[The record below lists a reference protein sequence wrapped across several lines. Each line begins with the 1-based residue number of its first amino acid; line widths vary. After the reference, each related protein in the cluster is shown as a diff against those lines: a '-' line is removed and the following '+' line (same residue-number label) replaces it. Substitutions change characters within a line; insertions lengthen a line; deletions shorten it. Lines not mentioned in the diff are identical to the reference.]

1 MQFGAGEPAVGAATD
16 GTTRPAPHAI
26 APVRSRTSTS
36 GCGVCRG
43 PLFLRYRGTDAPPS
57 AARFAPSHHRPGEH
71 GDLYECRRCGTVQ
84 QPSLPGG
91 SELHSLY
98 RAMEDRDYLSEEAGR
113 RRTAARLL
121 DLIGQHVPRGR
132 LLDVGCGYGLLLA
145 EARPRGYEVLGLELA
160 AGAVRH
166 ACDELGLTVLDVPL
180 EELRPEAGEPF
191 DVIVLAD
198 VLEHL
203 ADPVEAIDVCY
214 ELLADGGVLCVVTPD
229 PSSLVARLSG
239 RRWWGYLPAH
249 RCLLPRRT
257 LLELLASRG
266 LVISTD
272 VPLVRSFT
280 AGRWVAGLAER
291 AGALAGPLGRLTAHE
306 RLMSG
311 RELSLSLGDERVVLA
326 HRLVPEAPQH
336 VRVRDRG
343 AGRKVH
349 VVLPAYNA
357 EATVARVAEG
367 LDPAVVD
374 RALLVDDASSDRT
387 VEVALGAGLDVLRH
401 PANRGYGANQK
412 TSYVRALQDG
422 ADVVVMVHA
431 DNQYDPALVGE
442 MARPILEGRADVVMG
457 SRLLEDRAVAGGM
470 PRWKWLGNRALTWTE
485 NRAFGARFSEY
496 HTGYRAFSADA
507 LRRVAFLR
515 NDDGFVFDQEILAQL
530 LERGARVVEIPIP
543 TRYFHEASTV
553 SFRASVAYGLRTLLV
568 LVRFRNHVRG
578 RWANLEAPIGSLRPH
593 DERIAS
599 AAARRQ
605 ARSA

>member
-1 MQFGAGEPAVGAATD
+1 MHFGAPDPGVAASGD
-16 GTTRPAPHAI
+16 GTRRRAPRAV
-26 APVRSRTSTS
+26 ARLRNRTSTS
-36 GCGVCRG
+36 DCAVCRG
-43 PLFLRYRGTDAPPS
+43 PLFLRYRGSDAPPS
-57 AARFAPSHHRPGEH
+57 AATFAPSRHQPGEH

-84 QPSLPGG
+84 QPSLPSG
-91 SELHSLY
+91 SALHSLY
-98 RAMEDRDYLSEEAGR
+98 RAMDDGEYLAEETGR

-121 DLIGQHVPRGR
+121 DLIGRHVPRGR
-132 LLDVGCGYGLLLA
+132 LLDVGCGHGVLLA
-145 EARPRGYEVLGLELA
+145 EARARGYDVLGLELA

-166 ACDELGLTVLDVPL
+166 AREELGLPVLDVAL
-180 EELRPEAGEPF
+180 EEFRPQPGEAF

-198 VLEHL
+198 VLEHVE
-203 ADPVEAIDVCY
+203 DPVEAIDACC
-214 ELLADGGVLCVVTPD
+214 ELLAEGGVLCVVTPD
-229 PSSLVARLSG
+229 PSSAVARVAG
-239 RRWWGYLPAH
+239 RRWWGYVPAH

-257 LLELLASRG
+257 VLELLASRG

-280 AGRWVAGLAER
+280 AGRWVTGLAER
-291 AGALAGPLGRLTAHE
+291 AGALSGPLQRLAGHE
-306 RLMSG
+306 RLTG
-311 RELSLSLGDERVVLA
+311 ELSLSLGDECVVLA
-326 HRLVPEAPQH
+326 HRLRPQSPDRL
-336 VRVRDRG
+336 RVRDRG
-343 AGRKVH
+343 AARKVH

-367 LDPAVVD
+367 LDPAVAD
-374 RALLVDDASSDRT
+374 RAVLVDDASADRT
-387 VEVALGAGLDVLRH
+387 VDVALEAGLEVLRH

-412 TSYVRALQDG
+412 TSYVRALQSG

-431 DNQYDPALVGE
+431 DNQYDPELVGE

-470 PRWKWLGNRALTWTE
+470 PLWKWVGNRALTWAE

-496 HTGYRAFSADA
+496 HTGYRAFSAEA

-515 NDDGFVFDQEILAQL
+515 NDDGFVFDQEIIAQL

-543 TRYFHEASTV
+543 TRYFHEASSV
-553 SFRASVAYGLRTLLV
+553 SFRSSVAYGLRTLLV

-593 DERIAS
+593 DERIAR
-599 AAARRQ
+599 AAARRHSG
-605 ARSA
+605 AA

>member
-1 MQFGAGEPAVGAATD
+1 MDFRAGDGAVVATSD
-16 GTTRPAPHAI
+16 GTTHLAPGAI
-26 APVRSRTSTS
+26 AAGRSRTSTS
-36 GCGVCRG
+36 DCAICRG
-43 PLFLRYRGTDAPPS
+43 PLFLRYRGSDAPPS
-57 AARFAPSHHRPGEH
+57 AARFAPSRHRPGEH

-91 SELHSLY
+91 SQLHSLY
-98 RAMEDRDYLSEEAGR
+98 RAMEDGDYLAEEAGR

-121 DLIGQHVPRGR
+121 DLVGRHVPRGR
-132 LLDVGCGYGLLLA
+132 LLDVGCGHGVLLA
-145 EARPRGYEVLGLELA
+145 EARARGYEVLGLELA
-160 AGAVRH
+160 AGAVHH
-166 ACDELGLTVLDVPL
+166 ARDALGLPVLDVAL
-180 EELRPEAGEPF
+180 EDFAPEAGERF

-203 ADPVEAIDVCY
+203 ADPVEAIDVCCG
-214 ELLADGGVLCVVTPD
+214 LLADGGVLCVVTPD
-229 PSSLVARLSG
+229 PSSPAARLAG

-249 RCLLPRRT
+249 RCLLPNRT
-257 LLELLASRG
+257 VLELLASRG
-266 LVISTD
+266 LVISAD

-280 AGRWVAGLAER
+280 AGRWVTGLAER
-291 AGALAGPLGRLTAHE
+291 AGALGRPLRRLAARE
-306 RLMSG
+306 RLAG
-311 RELSLSLGDERVVLA
+311 REVSLSLGDERIVLA
-326 HRLVPEAPQH
+326 HRLRPEAPERM
-336 VRVRDRG
+336 RVPDRR

-367 LDPAVVD
+367 LDPAVAD
-374 RALLVDDASSDRT
+374 RALLVDDASADRT
-387 VEVALGAGLDVLRH
+387 AEVALAAGLEVLRH
-401 PANRGYGANQK
+401 PRNRGYGANQK

-470 PRWKWLGNRALTWTE
+470 PRWKWVGNRALTWAE

-496 HTGYRAFSADA
+496 HTGYRAFSAEA

-515 NDDGFVFDQEILAQL
+515 NDDGFVFDQEIVAQL

-553 SFRASVAYGLRTLLV
+553 SLRSSVAYGLRTLLV
-568 LVRFRNHVRG
+568 LTRFRNHVRG
-578 RWANLEAPIGSLRPH
+578 RWANLEAPLGSLRPY
-593 DERIAS
+593 DERIAR

-605 ARSA
+605 PGPA

>member
-1 MQFGAGEPAVGAATD
+1 MGFGAGDPDVVASGD
-16 GTTRPAPHAI
+16 GTRRRAPRA
-26 APVRSRTSTS
+26 VERMRSRTSTS
-36 GCGVCRG
+36 DCAVCRG
-43 PLFLRYRGTDAPPS
+43 PLFLRYRGSDAPPS
-57 AARFAPSHHRPGEH
+57 AATFAPSRHRPGEH

-91 SELHSLY
+91 SALHSLY
-98 RAMEDRDYLSEEAGR
+98 RTMDDGEYLVEQAGR
-113 RRTAARLL
+113 QRTAARLL

-132 LLDVGCGYGLLLA
+132 LLDVGCGHGVLLA
-145 EARPRGYEVLGLELA
+145 EARARGYEVLGLELA

-166 ACDELGLTVLDVPL
+166 AREELGLPVLDVPL
-180 EELRPEAGEPF
+180 QEFRPQAGEAF

-198 VLEHL
+198 VLEHVE
-203 ADPVEAIDVCY
+203 DPVKAIDACC
-214 ELLADGGVLCVVTPD
+214 ELLTGGGVLCVVTPD
-229 PSSLVARLSG
+229 PSSAAARLAG

-257 LLELLASRG
+257 VLELLASRG

-272 VPLVRSFT
+272 LPLVRSFT
-280 AGRWVAGLAER
+280 AGRWVAGLGER
-291 AGALAGPLGRLTAHE
+291 AGALSGPLARLAAHE
-306 RLMSG
+306 RLRG
-311 RELSLSLGDERVVLA
+311 ELSLSLGDECVVLA
-326 HRLVPEAPQH
+326 HQLSPEAPER

-357 EATVARVAEG
+357 AATVARVAEG
-367 LDPAVVD
+367 LDPAVAD

-387 VEVALGAGLDVLRH
+387 VEVALEAGLEVLRH

-412 TSYVRALQDG
+412 TSYVRALRSG

-431 DNQYDPALVGE
+431 DNQYDPELVGE

-470 PRWKWLGNRALTWTE
+470 PLWKWVGNRVLTWAE

-515 NDDGFVFDQEILAQL
+515 NDDGFVFDQEIVAQL

-553 SFRASVAYGLRTLLV
+553 PFRSSVAYGLRTLLV

-578 RWANLEAPIGSLRPH
+578 RWANLEAPLESLRAQ
-593 DERIAS
+593 DERS
-599 AAARRQ
+599 TRAAALRQ
-605 ARSA
+605 PGAA

>member
-1 MQFGAGEPAVGAATD
+1 MHFGARDPDGVATGNGTGRRAPRAVA
-16 GTTRPAPHAI
+16 RM
-26 APVRSRTSTS
+26 RSRTSTS
-36 GCGVCRG
+36 DCAVCRG
-43 PLFLRYRGTDAPPS
+43 PLFLRYRGSAAPPS
-57 AARFAPSHHRPGEH
+57 AATFAPSRHRPGEH

-91 SELHSLY
+91 SALHSLY
-98 RAMEDRDYLSEEAGR
+98 RAMDDGEYLAEETGR
-113 RRTAARLL
+113 RRTAERLL
-121 DLIGQHVPRGR
+121 DLIGQHVSRGR
-132 LLDVGCGYGLLLA
+132 LLDVGCGHGVLLA
-145 EARPRGYEVLGLELA
+145 AARARGYEVLGIELA

-166 ACDELGLTVLDVPL
+166 AREALGLPVLDVPL
-180 EELRPEAGEPF
+180 EEFRPQPGEEF

-198 VLEHL
+198 VLEHVE
-203 ADPVEAIDVCY
+203 DPVDAIDACC
-214 ELLADGGVLCVVTPD
+214 ELLAEGGVLCVVTPD
-229 PSSLVARLSG
+229 PSSAAARLTG

-257 LLELLASRG
+257 VLELLASRG
-266 LVISTD
+266 LVISTE

-280 AGRWVAGLAER
+280 AGRWVEGLAER
-291 AGALAGPLGRLTAHE
+291 AGALSRSLARLAAHE
-306 RLMSG
+306 RLTG
-311 RELSLSLGDERVVLA
+311 ELSLSLGDECVVLA
-326 HRLVPEAPQH
+326 HRLRPTTPER
-336 VRVRDRG
+336 VRVPDRG
-343 AGRKVH
+343 AARKVH

-367 LDPAVVD
+367 LDPAVAD

-387 VEVALGAGLDVLRH
+387 VEVALEAGLEVLRH

-412 TSYVRALQDG
+412 TSYVRALQSG

-431 DNQYDPALVGE
+431 DNQYDPELVGE

-470 PRWKWLGNRALTWTE
+470 PLWKWVGNRVLTWAE

-515 NDDGFVFDQEILAQL
+515 NDDGFVFDQEIIAQL

-543 TRYFHEASTV
+543 TRYFHEASSV
-553 SFRASVAYGLRTLLV
+553 SFGSSVAYGLRTLLV

-593 DERIAS
+593 DERIAR

-605 ARSA
+605 RGAA

>member
-1 MQFGAGEPAVGAATD
+1 AVAASS
-16 GTTRPAPHAI
+16 GTRRPTPRAV
-26 APVRSRTSTS
+26 APVLGRASTS
-36 GCGVCRG
+36 DCAVCRG
-43 PLFLRYRGTDAPPS
+43 PLFLRYGGSDAPPS
-57 AARFAPSHHRPGEH
+57 AATFAPSRHRPGEH
-71 GDLYECRRCGTVQ
+71 GNLYECRRCGTVQ

-91 SELHSLY
+91 RELHALY
-98 RAMEDRDYLSEEAGR
+98 RAMEDGDYLAEEAGR

-121 DLIGQHVPRGR
+121 DLIGQHVPGGR
-132 LLDVGCGYGLLLA
+132 LLDVGCGHGVLLA
-145 EARPRGYEVLGLELA
+145 EARARGYEVLGLELA

-166 ACDELGLTVLDVPL
+166 AREELGLTVLDVAL
-180 EELRPEAGEPF
+180 EEFRPEPDQAFE
-191 DVIVLAD
+191 VIVLAD

-203 ADPVEAIDVCY
+203 EDPVEAIDTCC
-214 ELLADGGVLCVVTPD
+214 EMLADGGLLCVVTPD
-229 PSSLVARLSG
+229 PSSAAARLGG

-257 LLELLASRG
+257 VLELLASRG

-280 AGRWVAGLAER
+280 AARWVAGLTER
-291 AGALAGPLGRLTAHE
+291 AGPLAGPLGRLAP
-306 RLMSG
+306 RDARIAG

-326 HRLVPEAPQH
+326 HRLRPEAPVR

-367 LDPAVVD
+367 LDPAVAD
-374 RALLVDDASSDRT
+374 RALLVDDASPDRT
-387 VEVALGAGLDVLRH
+387 VELALGAGLEVLRH

-470 PRWKWLGNRALTWTE
+470 PRWKWLGNRALTWAE

-515 NDDGFVFDQEILAQL
+515 NADGFVFDQEIVAQL

-578 RWANLEAPIGSLRPH
+578 RWANLEAPIGSLRPG
-593 DERIAS
+593 DERIAR
-599 AAARRQ
+599 AAGRRQ
-605 ARSA
+605 PGPA

>member
-1 MQFGAGEPAVGAATD
+1 MQFEAGDPDVAASGD
-16 GTTRPAPHAI
+16 GTGRVAPRA
-26 APVRSRTSTS
+26 VMRSRTSTS
-36 GCGVCRG
+36 DCVVCRG
-43 PLFLRYRGTDAPPS
+43 PLFLRYRGSDAPPS
-57 AARFAPSHHRPGEH
+57 AAIFAPSRHQPGEH

-84 QPSLPGG
+84 QPSLPGR
-91 SELHSLY
+91 SALHSLY
-98 RAMEDRDYLSEEAGR
+98 RAMDDGEYLAEEAGR

-132 LLDVGCGYGLLLA
+132 LLDVGCGHGVLLA
-145 EARPRGYEVLGLELA
+145 EARARGYEVLGLDLA
-160 AGAVRH
+160 AGPVRH
-166 ACDELGLTVLDVPL
+166 AREELGLPVRDVPL
-180 EELRPEAGEPF
+180 EEFRPQASEAF

-198 VLEHL
+198 VLEHV
-203 ADPVEAIDVCY
+203 ADPVEAIDACC
-214 ELLADGGVLCVVTPD
+214 ELLTDDGVLCVVTPD
-229 PSSLVARLSG
+229 PSSAAARLAG

-249 RCLLPRRT
+249 RSLLPRRT
-257 LLELLASRG
+257 VLELLASRG

-291 AGALAGPLGRLTAHE
+291 AGALSGPLTRLAAHE
-306 RLMSG
+306 RLTG
-311 RELSLSLGDERVVLA
+311 ELSLSLGDECVVLA
-326 HRLVPEAPQH
+326 HRLRPEAPER

-343 AGRKVH
+343 AARKVH

-367 LDPAVVD
+367 LDPAVAD

-387 VEVALGAGLDVLRH
+387 VEVALEAGLEVLRH

-412 TSYVRALQDG
+412 TSYVRALQGG

-431 DNQYDPALVGE
+431 DNQYDPELVGE

-470 PRWKWLGNRALTWTE
+470 PLWKWVGNRVLTWAE

-515 NDDGFVFDQEILAQL
+515 NDDGFVFDQEIVAQL

-553 SFRASVAYGLRTLLV
+553 SLRSSVAYGLRTLLV

-593 DERIAS
+593 DERIAR

-605 ARSA
+605 PGAA

>member
-1 MQFGAGEPAVGAATD
+1 MQFPARDPAVARSSDGAGPEAM
-16 GTTRPAPHAI
+16 RAI
-26 APVRSRTSTS
+26 PRARSRTSTS
-36 GCGVCRG
+36 GCAICRG
-43 PLFLRYRGTDAPPS
+43 PLFLRYRGNDAPPS
-57 AARFAPSHHRPGEH
+57 AASFAPSRHQPAEH

-84 QPSLPGG
+84 QPSLPAAG
-91 SELHSLY
+91 ELHSLY
-98 RAMEDRDYLSEEAGR
+98 RAMEDGDYLAEEAGR
-113 RRTAARLL
+113 RRTAARVL

-132 LLDVGCGYGLLLA
+132 LLDVGCGHGVLLA
-145 EARPRGYEVLGLELA
+145 EARARGYDVLGLELA
-160 AGAVRH
+160 AGAVAH
-166 ACDELGLTVLDVPL
+166 AREELGLPVMDVPL
-180 EELRPEAGEPF
+180 EDFGLEPREPF

-203 ADPVEAIDVCY
+203 EDPVEAIDSCCD
-214 ELLADGGVLCVVTPD
+214 LLADGGVLCIVTPD
-229 PSSLVARLSG
+229 PSAPAARLAG
-239 RRWWGYLPAH
+239 RRWWGYVPAH

-257 LLELLASRG
+257 VLELLASRG

-280 AGRWVAGLAER
+280 ARRWVEGLAER
-291 AGALAGPLGRLTAHE
+291 AGAFAGPLRRLAAHE
-306 RLMSG
+306 RLMASDV
-311 RELSLSLGDERVVLA
+311 SLSLGDERVVLA
-326 HRLVPEAPQH
+326 HRLRTDVPER
-336 VRVRDRG
+336 VRVRDRR

-357 EATVARVAEG
+357 EATVAQVAEA
-367 LDPAVVD
+367 LDPAAAD
-374 RALLVDDASSDRT
+374 RALVVDDASSDRT
-387 VEVALGAGLDVLRH
+387 VEVALEAGLEVLRH

-412 TSYVRALQDG
+412 TSYVRALQNG

-431 DNQYDPALVGE
+431 DNQYDPGLVGE
-442 MARPILEGRADVVMG
+442 MARPILEGRADVVIG
-457 SRLLEDRAVAGGM
+457 SRLLEDRALAGGM
-470 PRWKWLGNRALTWTE
+470 PRWKWVGNRALTRAE

-515 NDDGFVFDQEILAQL
+515 NDDGFVFDQEIVAQL

-543 TRYFHEASTV
+543 TRYFYEASSV
-553 SFRASVAYGLRTLLV
+553 SFGSSVAYGLRTLLV

-593 DERIAS
+593 DERIAR

-605 ARSA
+605 PGSA

>member
-1 MQFGAGEPAVGAATD
+1 
-16 GTTRPAPHAI
+16 
-26 APVRSRTSTS
+26 
-36 GCGVCRG
+36 
-43 PLFLRYRGTDAPPS
+43 
-57 AARFAPSHHRPGEH
+57 
-71 GDLYECRRCGTVQ
+71 
-84 QPSLPGG
+84 
-91 SELHSLY
+91 
-98 RAMEDRDYLSEEAGR
+98 MEDGDYLAEEAGR
-113 RRTAARLL
+113 RRTAARVL
-121 DLIGQHVPRGR
+121 DLIAPHVPGGR
-132 LLDVGCGYGLLLA
+132 LLDVGCGYGVLLA
-145 EARPRGYEVLGLELA
+145 EARTRGYEVLGLELA
-160 AGAVRH
+160 AAAVRH
-166 ACDELGLTVLDVPL
+166 AREELGVTILDIPL
-180 EELRPEAGEPF
+180 EEFRPEAEERF

-203 ADPVEAIDVCY
+203 GDPVEAIDGCCD
-214 ELLADGGVLCVVTPD
+214 LLADGGVLCVVTPD
-229 PSSLVARLSG
+229 PSSLTARLAG

-257 LLELLASRG
+257 VLELLASRG
-266 LVISTD
+266 LVVSTD

-291 AGALAGPLGRLTAHE
+291 AGPLAGPLGRLAARE
-306 RLMSG
+306 RLMTG

-326 HRLVPEAPQH
+326 HRLRPKAPERT
-336 VRVRDRG
+336 RVRDRRG
-343 AGRKVH
+343 SRKVH

-367 LDPAVVD
+367 LDPAVAD
-374 RALLVDDASSDRT
+374 RALLVDDASVDRT
-387 VEVALGAGLDVLRH
+387 VEVALDAGLEVLRH

-470 PRWKWLGNRALTWTE
+470 PLWKWVGNRALTWAE

-496 HTGYRAFSADA
+496 HTGYRAFSAEA

-515 NDDGFVFDQEILAQL
+515 NDDGFVFDQEIIAQL

-543 TRYFHEASTV
+543 TRYFYEASSV
-553 SFRASVAYGLRTLLV
+553 SFRSSVAYG
-568 LVRFRNHVRG
+568 
-578 RWANLEAPIGSLRPH
+578 
-593 DERIAS
+593 
-599 AAARRQ
+599 
-605 ARSA
+605 